1 MHLKISKAVLENI
14 VSTVINFTDKKDESQ
29 IISHILIEAYNNKIK
44 FKATDKE
51 FGIEF
56 QNDAE
61 IIEEGQ
67 TTINGKRF
75 YEIIKALN
83 NDSIIIQTE
92 NNYTK
97 ITQNHSVYKLS
108 MFDSKEFP
116 IFPETTSLKKIT
128 LNSLEFINGLKKIFP
143 TIDTN
148 NPKYELNG
156 ALLDIQQNTLNLVA
170 TDTKRLALYSI
181 NENIE
186 NNMQIIIP
194 KKAISEI
201 RKLFIDN
208 FELYFD
214 NINLIIKT
222 KNLTFFTK
230 LINGKF
236 PDYKRII
243 PSEYKYI
250 IDINKLNFLKALK
263 QINIISQEIKINIK
277 NNIIEIES
285 ISEDKLEAKTEIEI
299 KSDINSFRFAVNSRF
314 ILDFLNVVDEE
325 FIELCLNEENIP
337 FSLKTKNYQ
346 TIIMPITI

>member
-14 VSTVINFTDKKDESQ
+14 ISTVINFTDKKDESQ

-83 NDSIIIQTE
+83 NDLIIIQTE

-116 IFPETTSLKKIT
+116 IFPETTNLKKIT

-186 NNMQIIIP
+186 NNMQ
-194 KKAISEI
+194 
-201 RKLFIDN
+201 
-208 FELYFD
+208 
-214 NINLIIKT
+214 
-222 KNLTFFTK
+222 
-230 LINGKF
+230 
-236 PDYKRII
+236 
-243 PSEYKYI
+243 
-250 IDINKLNFLKALK
+250 
-263 QINIISQEIKINIK
+263 
-277 NNIIEIES
+277 
-285 ISEDKLEAKTEIEI
+285 
-299 KSDINSFRFAVNSRF
+299 
-314 ILDFLNVVDEE
+314 
-325 FIELCLNEENIP
+325 
-337 FSLKTKNYQ
+337 
-346 TIIMPITI
+346 